1 MAGPVTL
8 VDELAL
14 ETDAMRKGVIMT
26 MVEESPVFRRIP
38 FETTGALN
46 IPITYLAG
54 VPTVPLRHINEAPAL
69 TEASFAQASE
79 SLNIIDT
86 DIDIDPVLLDNKN
99 QVQKLDVAQTQ
110 AVVSSIAQRVV
121 DLFINGDPTS
131 DAREPLGIRRR
142 LGVEG
147 RFNGQ
152 TVAGATGGNLRFDP
166 GTTAANHLLFLSKL
180 DELMG
185 VQQDKTNAFIVA
197 RQTLVNIWALLRAN
211 RLLDTTEDMFDKR
224 ILVYAGVPFLDAGF
238 VPAAAI
244 TGTLDTA
251 GNQTNQVIGN
261 DADDYNA
268 VPINGQLPAGV
279 TGQANSSTIYGVRF
293 DTDFCVGLQQTP
305 MRVKPFGETDAA
317 PHYVRTNI
325 RWVIH
330 PAACFQKRAISRL
343 MNIDATQ

>member
-1 MAGPVTL
+1 MPEPLTL
-8 VDELAL
+8 VDELTL
-14 ETDAMRKGVIMT
+14 ETDAMRKGIIMT

-38 FETTGALN
+38 FQTTGSLSL
-46 IPITYLAG
+46 PVTYLAG
-54 VPTVPLRHINEAPAL
+54 VPTVPLRHINETPAL
-69 TEASFAQASE
+69 TEASFAQATE
-79 SLNIIDT
+79 TLNIIDT

-99 QVQKLDVAQTQ
+99 QVQKLDVAHTQ
-110 AVVSSIAQRVV
+110 AIVKSLAQRVV

-142 LGVEG
+142 LGTEG

-152 TVAGATGGNLRFDP
+152 TVAGATGGNLRYDP
-166 GTTAANHLLFLSKL
+166 GTSAANHLLFLSKL
-180 DELMG
+180 DELLG
-185 VQQDKTNAFIVA
+185 VQQDKTNAFILA
-197 RQTLVNIWALLRAN
+197 RQSLVNIWALLRAN
-211 RLLDTTEDMFDKR
+211 RLLDTTKDMFDTR
-224 ILVYAGVPFLDAGF
+224 ILQYAGVPFLDAGF

-268 VPINGQLPAGV
+268 APINGQLPSGV

-293 DTDFCVGLQQTP
+293 DSDFCTGLQQTP

-330 PAACFQKRAISRL
+330 PAACFQKRAIARL

>member
-1 MAGPVTL
+1 MPITL
-8 VDELAL
+8 IDELVL
-14 ETDAMRKGVIMT
+14 ETDAMRKGVIQT
-26 MVEESPVFRRIP
+26 MVEESPLFRRITY
-38 FETTGALN
+38 ETSGALSL
-46 IPITYLAG
+46 PVTYLAG
-54 VPTVPLRHINEAPAL
+54 VPNVPLRHINETPV
-69 TEASFAQASE
+69 TSEASFAQTTE
-79 SLNIIDT
+79 TLHIIDT

-110 AVVSSIAQRVV
+110 AVVKSLANLVV
-121 DLFINGDPTS
+121 DLFVNGDPTS
-131 DAREPLGIRRR
+131 DVREPLGIRRR
-142 LGVEG
+142 LAVEG
-147 RFNGQ
+147 RFVGQ
-152 TVAGATGGNLRFDP
+152 TVAGATGANLRYDP
-166 GTTAANHLLFLSKL
+166 ATTAANHLLFLSKL

-185 VQQDKTNAFIVA
+185 VMQDKANAFLVS

-224 ILVYAGVPFLDAGF
+224 ILVYAGVPFLDTGF
-238 VPAAAI
+238 IPASAV

-251 GNQTNQVIGN
+251 GNATNQVIGN

-268 VPINGQLPAGV
+268 APLNGQLPSGV
-279 TGQANSSTIYGVRF
+279 TGQADSSTIYAVNLG
-293 DTDFCVGLQQTP
+293 TDYCIGLQQTP

-325 RWVIH
+325 RWVLH